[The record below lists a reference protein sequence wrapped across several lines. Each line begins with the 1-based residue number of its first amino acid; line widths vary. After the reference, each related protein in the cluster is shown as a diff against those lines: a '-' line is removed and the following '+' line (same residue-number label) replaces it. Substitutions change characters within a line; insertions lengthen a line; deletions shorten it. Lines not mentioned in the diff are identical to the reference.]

1 MTRLWSHTS
10 NDSRS
15 CHKNEPQLNENRQ
28 LKNVIERETD
38 PDTSGADMARD
49 VQREQVKSAELTS
62 ALKMR
67 EQLEQSRDVDFEG
80 LVDRLNGRDKSRR
93 TNLFDHVSKL

>member
-1 MTRLWSHTS
+1 MT
-10 NDSRS
+10 
-15 CHKNEPQLNENRQ
+15 NEDVT
-28 LKNVIERETD
+28 KI
-38 PDTSGADMARD
+38 GMARD
-49 VQREQVKSAELTS
+49 AQREPVKSTELAR

-67 EQLEQSRDVDFEG
+67 EQLEQTRDDDFEG

>member
-38 PDTSGADMARD
+38 PDTSGVDMARD
-49 VQREQVKSAELTS
+49 AQREQVKSTELTR

-80 LVDRLNGRDKSRR
+80 LVDRLNGRGQKQTNKS
-93 TNLFDHVSKL
+93 F